1 MMSSA
6 FAQKPVTFGQ
16 SNLSVDHNAQLNQ
29 GWQEIKEKGI
39 SKLEQYLTSGDKDIM
54 FSKKEYMTLYTSV
67 YNLSTT

>member
-6 FAQKPVTFGQ
+6 FAQKPVSFSQ